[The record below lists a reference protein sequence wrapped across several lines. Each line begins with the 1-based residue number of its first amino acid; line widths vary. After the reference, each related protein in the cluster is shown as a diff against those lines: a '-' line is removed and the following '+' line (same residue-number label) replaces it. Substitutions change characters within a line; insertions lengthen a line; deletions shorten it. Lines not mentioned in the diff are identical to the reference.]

1 MLRTED
7 RSPPRNPGSR
17 TTLFLACANL
27 LAGCSALR
35 PGDRPQ
41 PAERRADAPLAE
53 RAVDPV
59 PMSLPPP
66 PAEPIY
72 RNPKIGVVYLRAH
85 QDEQGRLLGPQV
97 MYQVTEPGGWNVDA
111 AGREVPALPA
121 SNAEEPETSPQP
133 LSTNAPDCS
142 TKLRAAGPVM

>member
-1 MLRTED
+1 
-7 RSPPRNPGSR
+7 
-17 TTLFLACANL
+17 
-27 LAGCSALR
+27 
-35 PGDRPQ
+35 
-41 PAERRADAPLAE
+41 LAE

-133 LSTNAPDCS
+133 LPADSPLMDPGQAARIIITGLMDPGDKAQAEAMAR
-142 TKLRAAGPVM
+142 RAGEGRVAFFDDQAGWLLLEKPR